1 MGIEADGTRTVV
13 VGFDG
18 SWQSGGAVATAARE
32 AARRGT
38 GLVVL
43 TVPRPVS
50 PDDHMAADQ
59 RAEAL
64 SRRGSDLAA
73 LVGTTIAIEGLVAA
87 LDSSEVVDL
96 AARAELLVLG
106 GHGGGG
112 QMAFSMSSTSQG
124 LARSFPV
131 PLLVPADRGQ
141 AQRLPPIDRLPLV
154 VVGLSGADDDASLLE
169 VALEQAR
176 WRGSAVVAVR
186 AVRRVP
192 TMGDDELATE
202 TTKVWELVHG
212 ARPGPE
218 VAVHVVTCAEE
229 TVPALL
235 SQCEPD
241 DLLVVGTRGG
251 GRLAGHLRQSVARQ
265 VLDAAPCEVMLAPAG
280 HRVAVSATGAGQPT
294 C

>member
-1 MGIEADGTRTVV
+1 MGTHAEDIRTVV

-18 SWQSGGAVATAARE
+18 SWQGGRAVATAARE

-38 GLVVL
+38 ALVVL

-50 PDDHMAADQ
+50 PDDHMVAHP
-59 RAEAL
+59 RAVAL

-73 LVGTTIAIEGLVAA
+73 LVEPNITIEGLVAA
-87 LDSSEVVDL
+87 LDSSEVADL
-96 AARAELLVLG
+96 AARTDLLVLG

-112 QMAFSMSSTSQG
+112 QIAFSMSSTSQG

-131 PLLVPADRGQ
+131 PLLVPADRGLE
-141 AQRLPPIDRLPLV
+141 QRQPPIERPPLV

-176 WRGSAVVAVR
+176 WRGSAVVAVH
-186 AVRRVP
+186 AVPPVP
-192 TMGDDELATE
+192 GMGDDELATE
-202 TTKVWELVHG
+202 TAKMWELVHG

-218 VAVHVVTCAEE
+218 VSIHVVTCAEE
-229 TVPALL
+229 PVPALL
-235 SQCEPD
+235 SECEPD

-251 GRLAGHLRQSVARQ
+251 GRLAGQVRQSVARQ

-280 HRVAVSATGAGQPT
+280 HRVAVSTRGGGQPT
-294 C
+294 G